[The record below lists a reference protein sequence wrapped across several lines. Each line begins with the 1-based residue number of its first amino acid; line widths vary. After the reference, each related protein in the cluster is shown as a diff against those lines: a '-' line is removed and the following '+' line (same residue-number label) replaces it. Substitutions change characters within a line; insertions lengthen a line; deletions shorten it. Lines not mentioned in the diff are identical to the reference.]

1 MAANMNTDNSTPPQ
15 FPQQPSQPSPQQP
28 HPPRPPRAETIINYA
43 EPARRKSTNDLVG
56 TVYHELKGLANRMMA
71 NERAG
76 HTLQA
81 TALVHEAYVRLNDQE
96 APKWDSK
103 AHFYGAAALA
113 MRRILVER
121 ARSKAAQKRGGSRK
135 RLDIDEIDL
144 ATADDS
150 VDWISLDEAM
160 TRLQD
165 HDGALHEVVMLR
177 FFAGLSVEETAEAI
191 EKSDR
196 TVKRMWSEA
205 RDWLNNFLSTT
216 QQP

>member
-1 MAANMNTDNSTPPQ
+1 MPGE
-15 FPQQPSQPSPQQP
+15 PSKP
-28 HPPRPPRAETIINYA
+28 HRPETIINYA
-43 EPARRKSTNDLVG
+43 APAKRKSTNDLVG

-81 TALVHEAYVRLNDQE
+81 TALVHEAYVRLTDQD
-96 APKWDSK
+96 ALKWDSK

-121 ARSKAAQKRGGSRK
+121 ARAKAAHKRGGSRK

-150 VDWISLDEAM
+150 VDWLALDEAM
-160 TRLQD
+160 TELQK

-196 TVKRMWSEA
+196 TVKRMWSDA
-205 RDWLNNFLSTT
+205 REWLNAYLGKA
-216 QQP
+216 PA

>member
-1 MAANMNTDNSTPPQ
+1 MSAEPNKTPP
-15 FPQQPSQPSPQQP
+15 PNS
-28 HPPRPPRAETIINYA
+28 PRPGKPARPETIVNYA
-43 EPARRKSTNDLVG
+43 SQAPRKSTNDLVG

-71 NERAG
+71 NERPG
-76 HTLQA
+76 NTLQA
-81 TALVHEAYVRLNDQE
+81 TALVHEAYVRLTDQA

-121 ARSKAAQKRGGSRK
+121 ARAKAAQKRGGSRK
-135 RLDIDEIDL
+135 RLDIEEIDL

-150 VDWISLDEAM
+150 VDWLALDEAM
-160 TRLQD
+160 TELQK
-165 HDGALHEVVMLR
+165 HDAALHEVVMLR

-205 RDWLNNFLSTT
+205 RDWLNEYLA
-216 QQP
+216 QAP

>member
-1 MAANMNTDNSTPPQ
+1 MTGEPSKPQ
-15 FPQQPSQPSPQQP
+15 
-28 HPPRPPRAETIINYA
+28 RPETIINYA
-43 EPARRKSTNDLVG
+43 APAKRKSTNDLVG

-71 NERAG
+71 NERVG

-81 TALVHEAYVRLNDQE
+81 TALVHEAYVRLTDQD

-121 ARSKAAQKRGGSRK
+121 ARAKAAHKRGGSRK

-150 VDWISLDEAM
+150 VDWLALDEAM
-160 TRLQD
+160 TALQQ

-196 TVKRMWSEA
+196 TVKRMWSDA
-205 RDWLNNFLSTT
+205 REWLNAYLGKA
-216 QQP
+216 PE

>member
-1 MAANMNTDNSTPPQ
+1 MNGTPGQPDPNSANPPKK
-15 FPQQPSQPSPQQP
+15 PS
-28 HPPRPPRAETIINYA
+28 RPETIVSYA
-43 EPARRKSTNDLVG
+43 PQGGRRKSTNDLVG
-56 TVYHELKGLANRMMA
+56 TVYHELKGLANRLMA
-71 NERAG
+71 NERPG
-76 HTLQA
+76 NTLQA
-81 TALVHEAYVRLNDQE
+81 TALVHEAYVRLNDQA

-121 ARSKAAQKRGGSRK
+121 ARSKSAQKRGGTRR
-135 RLDIDEIDL
+135 RLDIEEIDL

-150 VDWISLDEAM
+150 VDWLALDEAM
-160 TRLQD
+160 TKLQE

-205 RDWLNNFLSTT
+205 REWLNKYLAQVT
-216 QQP
+216 

>member
-1 MAANMNTDNSTPPQ
+1 MSGDTPK
-15 FPQQPSQPSPQQP
+15 
-28 HPPRPPRAETIINYA
+28 PPRPETIINYA
-43 EPARRKSTNDLVG
+43 TPSSRRSTNDLVG

-81 TALVHEAYVRLNDQE
+81 TALVHEAYVRLTDQD

-121 ARSKAAQKRGGSRK
+121 ARAKAAHKRGGSRK

-150 VDWISLDEAM
+150 VDWLALDEAM
-160 TRLQD
+160 TELQK
-165 HDGALHEVVMLR
+165 HDTALHEVVMLR

-196 TVKRMWSEA
+196 TVKRMWSDA
-205 RDWLNNFLSTT
+205 RDWLNKYLGST
-216 QQP
+216 P

>member
-1 MAANMNTDNSTPPQ
+1 MTGEPNKPYEP
-15 FPQQPSQPSPQQP
+15 
-28 HPPRPPRAETIINYA
+28 ETIMQYA
-43 EPARRKSTNDLVG
+43 SPGGRKSTNDLVG
-56 TVYHELKGLANRMMA
+56 TVYHELKGLANKLMA
-71 NERAG
+71 NERPG

-81 TALVHEAYVRLNDQE
+81 TALVHEAYVRLTDQD
-96 APKWDSK
+96 AAKWDSK

-121 ARSKAAQKRGGSRK
+121 ARAKGAQKRGGSRK

-144 ATADDS
+144 ATADDT
-150 VDWISLDEAM
+150 VDWLSLDEAM
-160 TRLQD
+160 TELQK

-196 TVKRMWSEA
+196 TVKRMWSDA
-205 RDWLNNFLSTT
+205 REWLNKYLERNE
-216 QQP
+216 

>member
-1 MAANMNTDNSTPPQ
+1 MNGQSNPANSSNSPKKPA
-15 FPQQPSQPSPQQP
+15 
-28 HPPRPPRAETIINYA
+28 RAETIVNYA
-43 EPARRKSTNDLVG
+43 PETRPRKSTNDLVG
-56 TVYHELKGLANRMMA
+56 TVYHELKGLANKLMA
-71 NERAG
+71 NERPG
-76 HTLQA
+76 NTLQA
-81 TALVHEAYVRLNDQE
+81 TALVHEAYVRLTDQT

-121 ARSKAAQKRGGSRK
+121 ARSKTAQKRGGTRR
-135 RLDIDEIDL
+135 RLDIEEIDL
-144 ATADDS
+144 AAADDS
-150 VDWISLDEAM
+150 VDWLALDEAM
-160 TRLQD
+160 TKLQE

-205 RDWLNNFLSTT
+205 REWLNEYLAKAV
-216 QQP
+216 